1 MIFIKFLHFITKLL
15 TLGLFHSNIQSLIN
29 EDLTMTDKTTIPL
42 TLTIMNWNQ
51 DAANKIAE
59 FNNIDLT
66 GCKSIEEQL
75 HCLSDVLYSSVWNQF
90 VYFVPNPKIGAEDML
105 ELILCDINVG
115 FVATEKS
122 FPAFGIV

>member
-1 MIFIKFLHFITKLL
+1 
-15 TLGLFHSNIQSLIN
+15 
-29 EDLTMTDKTTIPL
+29 MTDKNTIPL
-42 TLTIMNWNQ
+42 TLTITNWNQ
-51 DAANKIAE
+51 DNANKIAE

-75 HCLSDVLYSSVWNQF
+75 HRLSDVLYSSVWNQF
-90 VYFVPNPKIGAEDML
+90 VYFISNPKIGAEDML
-105 ELILCDINVG
+105 ELILCDIKVD

>member
-1 MIFIKFLHFITKLL
+1 
-15 TLGLFHSNIQSLIN
+15 
-29 EDLTMTDKTTIPL
+29 MTDKTTIPL